1 MTFTNLEQE
10 LFSYS
15 IPMIII
21 FYIILKKLT
30 DSNLIS
36 FISGFSISYLIIFFG
51 TDLHEAFAK
60 ETSIVWGAYS
70 GLTYIFIFWLIFRKS
85 KTVIT
90 I

>member
-21 FYIILKKLT
+21 FFIILKKLT

-60 ETSIVWGAYS
+60 ETSIVWGMHTPTTFGQPAD
-70 GLTYIFIFWLIFRKS
+70 
-85 KTVIT
+85 
-90 I
+90 

>member
-1 MTFTNLEQE
+1 M
-10 LFSYS
+10 
-15 IPMIII
+15 
-21 FYIILKKLT
+21 
-30 DSNLIS
+30 
-36 FISGFSISYLIIFFG
+36 ISYLIIFFG

-60 ETSIVWGAYS
+60 ETSIVWGTYS